1 MPYQIL
7 KKGNEYILKSPTKQY
22 KHKSLAKAKSQKRL
36 LEEKEAKVV
45 QTQKVSQKVTV
56 IVNQPRRRRTGQ
68 AKKQTVPQ
76 QQTVIQMRPVV
87 PTNPMEAYYA
97 QARPQ
102 PRASLTADESRIKMI
117 EEDIKKLR
125 EPFMEQMKQNHLER
139 MSAISKRDSDLLSRE
154 LFQRQM
160 AVERQQEQLMKIK
173 EEPPLVE
180 YDLTKPIF
188 QDNPVAREIEVAR
201 SLSEPVIGGSAI
213 SDITQ
218 PMSPFPEASVASV
231 GRDRAELQRMTVLQ
245 LREILRGRG
254 QTIGKKNKAELI
266 DAILG

>member
-45 QTQKVSQKVTV
+45 QKVSQKQVVNV

-188 QDNPVAREIEVAR
+188 QDTPTGGGIPSRER
-201 SLSEPVIGGSAI
+201 SVD
-213 SDITQ
+213 SDATI
-218 PMSPFPEASVASV
+218 PMPFPEASV

-245 LREILRGRG
+245 LRQILKDRG

-266 DAILG
+266 DAILGGNP

>member
-22 KHKSLAKAKSQKRL
+22 KHKTLAKAKSQKRL

-45 QTQKVSQKVTV
+45 QKVSQKQVVNV
-56 IVNQPRRRRTGQ
+56 IVNQPRRRRAGQ

-102 PRASLTADESRIKMI
+102 PRASLTADESRIKLI
-117 EEDIKKLR
+117 EEDIRKLR

-139 MSAISKRDSDLLSRE
+139 MSAVSKRDSDLLSRE
-154 LFQRQM
+154 LFQRQL

-173 EEPPLVE
+173 EPQKRFRLDEDGGI
-180 YDLTKPIF
+180 Y
-188 QDNPVAREIEVAR
+188 PVAREMEVA
-201 SLSEPVIGGSAI
+201 EPIGGGSAI
-213 SDITQ
+213 SEMTQ
-218 PMSPFPEASVASV
+218 PMSPFPEASVSSV
-231 GRDRAELQRMTVLQ
+231 GRDRAELQRMTVLE
-245 LREILRGRG
+245 LRQILRDRG
-254 QTIGKKNKAELI
+254 ETIGKKNKAQLI